1 MQFAL
6 IVPTYNAGQLW
17 NSWVAA
23 LAMQTML
30 PAQTLLIDSE
40 STDGVIS
47 AARTSTLSVVSVS
60 KASFNHGGTRSFA
73 LNLLDPSTEVVVFMT
88 QDALLADPHS
98 LENLVSVFSDQVV
111 SAAYGRQLPHDD
123 AGHLAAHLRS
133 FNYGPDRKMK
143 SIDSVG
149 ELGLKACFISNSFAA
164 YRVKDLHAVG
174 GFPADVILGED
185 MYVGGKLL
193 LNGKTIA
200 YVPSACVK
208 HSHDYS
214 IFQDFRRYFDTGVFH
229 SMEPWLLD
237 NFGGVSGEGGRFVRS
252 ELVYLKKHQPSL
264 IPSSLIRTA
273 VKFLGYKLGRMY
285 KLLPNN
291 MVTAFS
297 MHKGFWA
304 GRPAP

>member
-1 MQFAL
+1 MQFAV
-6 IVPTYNAGQLW
+6 IVPTYNPGQLW
-17 NSWVAA
+17 NSWLAA
-23 LAMQTML
+23 LAMQTMPPL
-30 PAQTLLIDSE
+30 QTLVIDSE

-47 AARTSTLSVVSVS
+47 AAKTPALRVITVS
-60 KASFNHGGTRSFA
+60 KASFNHGGTRSLA
-73 LNLLDPSTEVVVFMT
+73 LNLLDPGIEVVVFMT
-88 QDALLADPHS
+88 QDALLADPRS
-98 LENLVSVFSDQVV
+98 LESLVSAFSDPVV

-149 ELGLKACFISNSFAA
+149 ELGLTACFISNSFAA

-174 GFPADVILGED
+174 GFPAEVILGED

-193 LNGKTIA
+193 LNGKSIA

-214 IFQDFRRYFDTGVFH
+214 MLQDFRRYFDTGVFH
-229 SMEPWLLD
+229 SMEAWLLD
-237 NFGGVSGEGGRFVRS
+237 NFGGVSGEGGRFVCS
-252 ELVYLKKHQPSL
+252 ELAYLKKHQPWL

-273 VKFLGYKLGRMY
+273 VKLLGYKLGRMY
-285 KLLPNN
+285 KVLPKN
-291 MVTAFS
+291 MVIAFS

-304 GRPAP
+304 GRLAP